1 MFFPCVVVCPVG
13 FDAGDGAS
21 AGAVEL
27 AVDELAALRAGGVDS
42 LPRGQPIVNDAFA
55 SSAHADSW

>member
-21 AGAVEL
+21 AGSVEL
-27 AVDELAALRAGGVDS
+27 AVDES
-42 LPRGQPIVNDAFA
+42 AFA
-55 SSAHADSW
+55 QCVLARYDDEVALYVRGFDDVVEP